1 MSDEELVRLDIQA
14 VMLRMPHRYPFLLV
28 DRVLECERGQSIRA
42 LKNVTFNEPYF
53 TGHFPGRPVMPG
65 VLIIEALA
73 QVAGLL
79 AFITHNVLASP
90 NLSVYFVGIDKCRFR
105 RPVVPGDQ
113 LILNARFERAFKG
126 IWQLATLAEV
136 DGEEVAHAQLM
147 IAPNVKEGVPTAGAT
162 SAAASGSPE
171 RSGSEPLS

>member
-1 MSDEELVRLDIQA
+1 MTDAEIVKLDIRDL
-14 VMLRMPHRYPFLLV
+14 MLRLPHRYPFLLV
-28 DRVLECERGQSIRA
+28 DRVLECVRGERIRA
-42 LKNVTFNEPYF
+42 LKNVTYNEPYF

-79 AFITHNVLASP
+79 AFITHNVVPGP
-90 NLSVYFVGIDKCRFR
+90 NSSVYFVGIDKCRFR
-105 RPVVPGDQ
+105 RPVEPGDQ

-136 DGEEVAHAQLM
+136 AGEEVAHAQLM
-147 IAPNVKEGVPTAGAT
+147 IAPNLKEGV
-162 SAAASGSPE
+162 AAAAAAPPVPVSST
-171 RSGSEPLS
+171 EPLS